1 MNSMN
6 SIINTNTFIKQGN
19 INVIIN
25 WYKIIIVRDKTINR
39 HISFNP
45 TNNLKQLKKLFNILP
60 PSIIYEKYWYLC
72 LTFV

>member
-45 TNNLKQLKKLFNILP
+45 TNNLKQLKKLFNILSP
-60 PSIIYEKYWYLC
+60 TIIYEKY
-72 LTFV
+72 